1 MKKRIGATV
10 LAMAMVCTMFAGC
23 SSGSDPAPAT
33 TAAQEAAAPAE
44 DTKAEEKAEETK
56 AEEAAEETKAQE
68 NAGQEGSGKKYV
80 IGLAMNTQTNP
91 FFVDVKD
98 GVQKAADEHGIEL
111 YITDAQDDPTIQMKD
126 VENLITKQPDAIIID
141 TCDSDAIVSSIE
153 ACNEAGI
160 PVFTM
165 DRESNG
171 GEVVSHIG
179 YDAIKSGRMAGQY
192 LVDTLGG
199 KGKIVEIQGIM
210 GTNVAQNRSQGF
222 NEIMKENPDMEIVA
236 CQVADFDRAK
246 GMSVMEN
253 ILQANPEIDGLY
265 AANDEM
271 LLGALEAMEAAGRT
285 GDIVKIGCDAIDD
298 TLDAMRA
305 GKVDATIAEPP
316 FFLGKAILNT
326 AFDYLEGKEI
336 EPYVI
341 LDNQLVTQDT
351 VDSLVTKE

>member
-1 MKKRIGATV
+1 MRKQIGATV
-10 LAMAMVCTMFAGC
+10 LALAMACSLMAGC
-23 SSGSDPAPAT
+23 SSGSGET
-33 TAAQEAAAPAE
+33 TAAATTEAA
-44 DTKAEEKAEETK
+44 KEESK
-56 AEEAAEETKAQE
+56 EEAKDEAKDTSAEAE
-68 NAGQEGSGKKYV
+68 NAGSEEGSGKKYV

-126 VENLITKQPDAIIID
+126 VENLITKKPDAIIID

-165 DRESNG
+165 DREANG
-171 GEVVSHIG
+171 GEVISHIG

-222 NEIMKENPDMEIVA
+222 NEVMKDNPDMEIVA

-285 GDIVKIGCDAIDD
+285 DEIVKIGCDAIDD
-298 TLDAMRA
+298 TLDAMRRPA
-305 GKVDATIAEPP
+305 R
-316 FFLGKAILNT
+316 L
-326 AFDYLEGKEI
+326 
-336 EPYVI
+336 
-341 LDNQLVTQDT
+341 TQP
-351 VDSLVTKE
+351 SQSRHSS

>member
-33 TAAQEAAAPAE
+33 TAAQTEAAPAE
-44 DTKAEEKAEETK
+44 DTKAEAQGEETK
-56 AEEAAEETKAQE
+56 AEENAD
-68 NAGQEGSGKKYV
+68 AGQESGKKYV

-298 TLDAMRA
+298 TLDAMKA

-326 AFDYLEGKEI
+326 AFDYLEGKKI

>member
-1 MKKRIGATV
+1 MRKQIGATV
-10 LAMAMVCTMFAGC
+10 LALAMACSLMAGC
-23 SSGSDPAPAT
+23 SSGSGET
-33 TAAQEAAAPAE
+33 TAAATTEAA
-44 DTKAEEKAEETK
+44 KEESK
-56 AEEAAEETKAQE
+56 EEAKDEAKDTSAEAE
-68 NAGQEGSGKKYV
+68 NAGSEEGSGKKYV

-126 VENLITKQPDAIIID
+126 VENLITKKPDAIIID

-165 DRESNG
+165 DREANG
-171 GEVVSHIG
+171 GEVISHIG

-222 NEIMKENPDMEIVA
+222 NEVMKDNPDMEIVA

-285 GDIVKIGCDAIDD
+285 DEIVKIGCDAIDD
-298 TLDAMRA
+298 TLDAMKA
-305 GKVDATIAEPP
+305 GKVDART
-316 FFLGKAILNT
+316 AIL
-326 AFDYLEGKEI
+326 LRQGH
-336 EPYVI
+336 P
-341 LDNQLVTQDT
+341 
-351 VDSLVTKE
+351 

>member
-33 TAAQEAAAPAE
+33 TAAQTEAAPAG
-44 DTKAEEKAEETK
+44 EETK
-56 AEEAAEETKAQE
+56 AEEAQGEETKAEE
-68 NAGQEGSGKKYV
+68 NAGAGQESGKKYV

-222 NEIMKENPDMEIVA
+222 NEIMKENPEMEIVA

-285 GDIVKIGCDAIDD
+285 ADIVKIGCDAIDD
-298 TLDAMRA
+298 TLDAMKA

>member
-33 TAAQEAAAPAE
+33 TAAQTEAAPAE
-44 DTKAEEKAEETK
+44 DTKAEAQGEETK
-56 AEEAAEETKAQE
+56 AEENAD
-68 NAGQEGSGKKYV
+68 AGQESGKKYV

-298 TLDAMRA
+298 TLDAMKA

>member
-1 MKKRIGATV
+1 MRKQIGATV
-10 LAMAMVCTMFAGC
+10 LALAMACSLMAGC
-23 SSGSDPAPAT
+23 SSGSGET
-33 TAAQEAAAPAE
+33 TAAATTEAA
-44 DTKAEEKAEETK
+44 KEESK
-56 AEEAAEETKAQE
+56 EEAKKDEAKDTSAEAE
-68 NAGQEGSGKKYV
+68 NAGSEEGSGKKYV

-126 VENLITKQPDAIIID
+126 VENLITKKPDAIIID

-165 DRESNG
+165 DREANG
-171 GEVVSHIG
+171 GEVISHIG

-222 NEIMKENPDMEIVA
+222 NEVMKDNPDMEIVA

-285 GDIVKIGCDAIDD
+285 DEIVKIGCDAIDD
-298 TLDAMRA
+298 TLDAMKA

-316 FFLGKAILNT
+316 FLTLPMIIWKASRL
-326 AFDYLEGKEI
+326 
-336 EPYVI
+336 
-341 LDNQLVTQDT
+341 
-351 VDSLVTKE
+351 SLM

>member
-1 MKKRIGATV
+1 MRKRMGAAFM
-10 LAMAMVCTMFAGC
+10 AMAMVCAGVTAC
-23 SSGSDPAPAT
+23 SSGASAPAAT
-33 TAAQEAAAPAE
+33 KAE
-44 DTKAEEKAEETK
+44 SKAEEKADESKEETGG
-56 AEEAAEETKAQE
+56 E
-68 NAGQEGSGKKYV
+68 KKDGYV

-111 YITDAQDDPTIQMKD
+111 YIIDAQDDPTIQMKD
-126 VENLITKQPDAIIID
+126 VENLITKNPDAIIID

-165 DRESNG
+165 DREANG
-171 GEVVSHIG
+171 GDVISHIG
-179 YDAIKSGRMAGQY
+179 YDAIKSGKLAGQF
-192 LVDTLGG
+192 LVDSLGG
-199 KGKIVEIQGIM
+199 KGKIVELQGIM
-210 GTNVAQNRSQGF
+210 GTNVAQQRSEGF
-222 NEIMKENPDMEIVA
+222 NSVIAENPDMEIVA

-246 GMSVMEN
+246 AMSVMEN

-271 LLGALEAMEAAGRT
+271 LLGALEAMDAAGRT
-285 GDIVKIGCDAIDD
+285 ADIVKVGCDAIDD
-298 TLDAMRA
+298 TLEAIKDKR
-305 GKVDATIAEPP
+305 VEATIAEPP

-326 AFDYLEGKEI
+326 AYDYLEGKEV
-336 EPYVI
+336 EAHVV

>member
-1 MKKRIGATV
+1 MRKQIGATV
-10 LAMAMVCTMFAGC
+10 LALAMACSLMAGC
-23 SSGSDPAPAT
+23 SSGSGET
-33 TAAQEAAAPAE
+33 TAAATTEAA
-44 DTKAEEKAEETK
+44 KEESK
-56 AEEAAEETKAQE
+56 EEAKDEAKDTSAEAE
-68 NAGQEGSGKKYV
+68 NAGSEEGSGKKYV

-126 VENLITKQPDAIIID
+126 VENLITKKPDAIIID

-165 DRESNG
+165 DREANG
-171 GEVVSHIG
+171 GEVISHIG

-222 NEIMKENPDMEIVA
+222 NEVMKDNPDMEIVA
-236 CQVADFDRAK
+236 CQVADLTGPRA
-246 GMSVMEN
+246 
-253 ILQANPEIDGLY
+253 
-265 AANDEM
+265 
-271 LLGALEAMEAAGRT
+271 
-285 GDIVKIGCDAIDD
+285 
-298 TLDAMRA
+298 
-305 GKVDATIAEPP
+305 
-316 FFLGKAILNT
+316 
-326 AFDYLEGKEI
+326 
-336 EPYVI
+336 
-341 LDNQLVTQDT
+341 
-351 VDSLVTKE
+351 

>member
-1 MKKRIGATV
+1 MKLKKAAALLMTVAVIGTT
-10 LAMAMVCTMFAGC
+10 LLTGC
-23 SSGSDPAPAT
+23 GGGKEDAPA
-33 TAAQEAAAPAE
+33 AA
-44 DTKAEEKAEETK
+44 KEKS
-56 AEEAAEETKAQE
+56 
-68 NAGQEGSGKKYV
+68 EGGYV

-111 YITDAQDDPTIQMKD
+111 HITDAQDDPAIQMKD
-126 VENLITKQPDAIIID
+126 IENLITKNPDAIIID
-141 TCDSDAIVSSIE
+141 TCDSDAIVAAVE

-171 GEVVSHIG
+171 GEVISHIG
-179 YDAIKSGRMAGQY
+179 YDAIKSGKIAGQF

-199 KGKIVEIQGIM
+199 EGKIVEIQGIM
-210 GTNVAQNRSQGF
+210 GTNVAQNRSAGF
-222 NEIMKENPDMEIVA
+222 NEIMAANPGMEIVA

-253 ILQANPEIDGLY
+253 ILQANDHIDGLY

-271 LLGALEAMEAAGRT
+271 LLGALEAIEAAGRLDEIT
-285 GDIVKIGCDAIDD
+285 MVGCDAIDD
-298 TLDAMRA
+298 TLEVIKA
-305 GKVDATIAEPP
+305 GKVEATIAEPP
-316 FFLGKAILNT
+316 FFLGKAILNA
-326 AFDYLEGKEI
+326 AFDYLEGKEV
-336 EPYVI
+336 EERVV
-341 LDNQLVTQDT
+341 LDNELVTQDT

>member
-23 SSGSDPAPAT
+23 SSGSDSAPAT
-33 TAAQEAAAPAE
+33 TAAQTEAAPAE
-44 DTKAEEKAEETK
+44 DTKAEAQGEETK
-56 AEEAAEETKAQE
+56 AEENAD
-68 NAGQEGSGKKYV
+68 AGQESGKKYV

-222 NEIMKENPDMEIVA
+222 NEIMKENPEMEIVA

-298 TLDAMRA
+298 TLDAMKA

-326 AFDYLEGKEI
+326 AFDYLEGKKI